1 MDSSNAQP
9 ETKTIR
15 VPMPTFPPTAMVYS
29 VNRNSPE
36 VHSTPAQTT
45 QSSNGTKCTSDNVP
59 MNLITQVLA
68 PGEAKRKPRKY
79 RVCNRCKVGYTLVDQ
94 AVQTIQSSYVDA
106 NGFPRTAV
114 ANMRTNPPT
123 ITPHYPGVHRPRT
136 NSSGSDIMY

>member
-1 MDSSNAQP
+1 MESANTAGP
-9 ETKTIR
+9 ETKMIR
-15 VPMPTFPPTAMVYS
+15 VPMPTFPPTAMVFS
-29 VNRNSPE
+29 VNRNSQELP
-36 VHSTPAQTT
+36 SSQTQQGQT
-45 QSSNGTKCTSDNVP
+45 NKCTGDNVP

-79 RVCNRCKVGYTLVDQ
+79 MVCNRCKVGYSLMDQ
-94 AVQTIQSSYVDA
+94 GVQTIQSSYVDA

-136 NSSGSDIMY
+136 NSSGSDMMM